1 MKTEIISARGVR
13 VDLGGRPVLRGVDL
27 TAGPGQIVAVA
38 GENGVGK
45 STLLRCLAGLHSP
58 AAGHIEVLDAP
69 PADTAGFWR
78 EVALTGDEP
87 AWYPGMSVREHLELA
102 VSVHG
107 GGRLSVEEALTAFD
121 LQERGELHP
130 LALSTG
136 QRQRLSLAMALIRPS
151 RLLLLDEPERGL
163 DAAFRARLAGVLR
176 RYAAEGGTVIMAT
189 HDHELAGECGAR
201 LVTLEAAA

>member
-1 MKTEIISARGVR
+1 MKTEIISARGVQ

-45 STLLRCLAGLHSP
+45 STLLRCLAGLHNPS
-58 AAGHIEVLDAP
+58 AGHVEVLDAP

-102 VSVHG
+102 VSVHD
-107 GGRLSVEEALTAFD
+107 GGRLGVEEALTAFD
-121 LQERGELHP
+121 LHERADLHP

-189 HDHELAGECGAR
+189 HDHELADKCGAR
-201 LVTLEAAA
+201 LVTLEAVA